1 MKPLPSVVL
10 RRYAEDDL
18 TFLRRKNAPEMTA
31 YLSGP
36 ETEEQLLDRHRR
48 YLDIPDS
55 GKGHMFVIWTGDER
69 VGMIGYW
76 EHEDKGET
84 VWETGWGVLPEF
96 QGRGIAIAAI
106 HELVRQARADGMHRF
121 LHAYPRTDN
130 AASNALCRSAGFEF
144 VGEVDFEYPAG
155 NPIRCN
161 DWQMDLQ
168 AESVNKE

>member
-1 MKPLPSVVL
+1 VKPLPPVEL

-18 TFLRRKNAPEMTA
+18 TILRRHNAPEMTA
-31 YLSGP
+31 YLGGP
-36 ETEEQLLDRHRR
+36 ESEEKLLNRHQR

-55 GKGHMFVIWTGDER
+55 GKGYMFVIWTDDMR

-96 QGRGIAIAAI
+96 QGRGIAVAAI
-106 HELVRQARADGMHRF
+106 HELVKKARADGTHRF

-130 AASNALCRSAGFEF
+130 GASNALCRNAGFEL

-168 AESVNKE
+168 AESAT